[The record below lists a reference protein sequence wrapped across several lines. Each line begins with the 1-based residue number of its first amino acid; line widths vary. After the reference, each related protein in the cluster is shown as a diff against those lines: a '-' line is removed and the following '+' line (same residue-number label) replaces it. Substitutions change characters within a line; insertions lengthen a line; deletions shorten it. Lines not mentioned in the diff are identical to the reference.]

1 MRKKKLLPA
10 AAYLLTCGLVLSAC
24 SSGGTKELETVSVSA
39 EALSAGATEMDASTD
54 AAAGE
59 TAEATSST
67 DTSAAETAEKET
79 GEVESTDASASSET
93 GGNTEA
99 GNEAETGSAAGTDS
113 PAGTGN
119 AAGTESPSETGTS
132 SGTTGLN
139 SGWDETLLHML
150 MPMDALMMTAV
161 EQGQDYDPS
170 SPEFFWGALYR
181 ELGLYA
187 DASSLITVEE
197 SGEIKVP
204 RQTAQE
210 FATGL
215 FADYSDL
222 PALPESLSSMIR
234 YDVGWDAYF
243 LSPGDRGL
251 SAAELLTASP
261 TEDGGYD
268 MTARLYDVT
277 DSSDICVY
285 RFHLVPNAYAD
296 GITEPL
302 FLYSVESMSPQE

>member
-1 MRKKKLLPA
+1 MMRKKKLLPA

-59 TAEATSST
+59 TEEAAPST

-93 GGNTEA
+93 GSNTEA
-99 GNEAETGSAAGTDS
+99 GNEAETESTAG
-113 PAGTGN
+113 AGN
-119 AAGTESPSETGTS
+119 AAGTESPSETNTS
-132 SGTTGLN
+132 AGTTGLN

-187 DASSLITVEE
+187 GASSLITTEE

-215 FADYSDL
+215 FAAYSDL

-234 YDVGWDAYF
+234 YDEGWDAYF

-285 RFHLVPNAYAD
+285 RFHLVSNAYAD
-296 GITEPL
+296 GITDPL
-302 FLYSVESMSPQE
+302 FLYSVESMSLQE

>member
-1 MRKKKLLPA
+1 MRKKKLLPAA

-59 TAEATSST
+59 TEEAAPST

-93 GGNTEA
+93 GSNTEA
-99 GNEAETGSAAGTDS
+99 GNEAETESTAG
-113 PAGTGN
+113 AGN
-119 AAGTESPSETGTS
+119 AAGTESPSETNTS
-132 SGTTGLN
+132 AGTTGLN

-187 DASSLITVEE
+187 GASSLITTEE

-234 YDVGWDAYF
+234 YDEGWDAYF

-251 SAAELLTASP
+251 SAAELLTASL

-302 FLYSVESMSPQE
+302 FLYSVESMSLQE

>member
-93 GGNTEA
+93 GCNAEA
-99 GNEAETGSAAGTDS
+99 GNEAETGNAAG
-113 PAGTGN
+113 AGN
-119 AAGTESPSETGTS
+119 AAGTESPSETNTS
-132 SGTTGLN
+132 AGTTGLS
-139 SGWDETLLHML
+139 SGWDETLLNML

-187 DASSLITVEE
+187 DASSLITTEE

-234 YDVGWDAYF
+234 YDEGWDAYF

-251 SAAELLTASP
+251 SAAELLTASL

-302 FLYSVESMSPQE
+302 FLYSVESMSLQE

>member
-1 MRKKKLLPA
+1 MRKKNLLPA
-10 AAYLLTCGLVLSAC
+10 AAVLLTCGLVLSAC
-24 SSGGTKELETVSVSA
+24 SSDGAKKLETVSVSA
-39 EALSAGATEMDASTD
+39 EEISAGASDTDASADAAAGGTSETAPSADTSAAESAEMETAEAASTD
-54 AAAGE
+54 AAA
-59 TAEATSST
+59 S
-67 DTSAAETAEKET
+67 AETESNTET
-79 GEVESTDASASSET
+79 GS
-93 GGNTEA
+93 NTEA
-99 GNEAETGSAAGTDS
+99 AG
-113 PAGTGN
+113 
-119 AAGTESPSETGTS
+119 PS
-132 SGTTGLN
+132 
-139 SGWDETLLHML
+139 SGWDETLLNML

-161 EQGQDYDPS
+161 EQGQDYNPS

-187 DASSLITVEE
+187 GASSLITTEE

-215 FADYSDL
+215 FAAYSDL

-234 YDVGWDAYF
+234 YDEGWDAYF

-296 GITEPL
+296 GITDPL
-302 FLYSVESMSPQE
+302 FLYSVESMSLQE

>member
-1 MRKKKLLPA
+1 MRKKKLLPAA

-59 TAEATSST
+59 TEEAAPST

-93 GGNTEA
+93 GSNTEA
-99 GNEAETGSAAGTDS
+99 GNEAETESTAG
-113 PAGTGN
+113 AGN
-119 AAGTESPSETGTS
+119 AAGTESPSETNTS
-132 SGTTGLN
+132 AGTTGLN

-187 DASSLITVEE
+187 DASSLITTEE

-234 YDVGWDAYF
+234 YDEGWDAYF

-251 SAAELLTASP
+251 SAAELLTASL

-302 FLYSVESMSPQE
+302 FLYSVESMSLQE

>member
-93 GGNTEA
+93 GSNTEA
-99 GNEAETGSAAGTDS
+99 GNEAETESTAG
-113 PAGTGN
+113 AGN
-119 AAGTESPSETGTS
+119 AAGTESPSETNTS
-132 SGTTGLN
+132 AGTTGLN

-161 EQGQDYDPS
+161 EQGQDYDPF

-234 YDVGWDAYF
+234 YDEGWDAYF

-251 SAAELLTASP
+251 SAAELLTASL

-302 FLYSVESMSPQE
+302 FLYSVESMSLQE

>member
-59 TAEATSST
+59 TEEAAPST

-93 GGNTEA
+93 GSNAEA
-99 GNEAETGSAAGTDS
+99 GNEAETGNAAG
-113 PAGTGN
+113 AGN
-119 AAGTESPSETGTS
+119 AAGTESPSETNTS
-132 SGTTGLN
+132 AGTTGLN

-161 EQGQDYDPS
+161 EQGQDYDPF

-204 RQTAQE
+204 RQTVQE

-234 YDVGWDAYF
+234 YDEGWDAYF

>member
-1 MRKKKLLPA
+1 MRKKKLLPAA

-59 TAEATSST
+59 TAEAAPST

-93 GGNTEA
+93 GSNTEA
-99 GNEAETGSAAGTDS
+99 GNEAETESTAG
-113 PAGTGN
+113 AGN
-119 AAGTESPSETGTS
+119 AAGTESPSETNTS
-132 SGTTGLN
+132 AGTTGLN
-139 SGWDETLLHML
+139 SGWDETLLNML

-234 YDVGWDAYF
+234 YDEGWDAYF

-302 FLYSVESMSPQE
+302 FLYSVESMSLQK

>member
-59 TAEATSST
+59 TEEAAPST

-93 GGNTEA
+93 GSNTEA
-99 GNEAETGSAAGTDS
+99 GNEAETESTAG
-113 PAGTGN
+113 AGN
-119 AAGTESPSETGTS
+119 AAGTESPSETNTS
-132 SGTTGLN
+132 AGTTGLN

-187 DASSLITVEE
+187 GASSLITTEE

-215 FADYSDL
+215 FAAYSDL

-234 YDVGWDAYF
+234 YDEGWDAYF

-296 GITEPL
+296 GITDPL
-302 FLYSVESMSPQE
+302 FLYSVESMSLQE

>member
-1 MRKKKLLPA
+1 MMRKKKLLPA

-59 TAEATSST
+59 TEEAAPST

-93 GGNTEA
+93 GSNTEA
-99 GNEAETGSAAGTDS
+99 GNEAETESTAG
-113 PAGTGN
+113 AGN
-119 AAGTESPSETGTS
+119 AAGTESPSETNTS
-132 SGTTGLN
+132 AGTTGLN

-187 DASSLITVEE
+187 GASSLITTEE

-215 FADYSDL
+215 FAAYSDL

-234 YDVGWDAYF
+234 YDEGWDAYF

-296 GITEPL
+296 GITDPL
-302 FLYSVESMSPQE
+302 FLYSVESMSLQE

>member
-1 MRKKKLLPA
+1 MRKKNLLPA
-10 AAYLLTCGLVLSAC
+10 AAVLLTCGLVLSAC
-24 SSGGTKELETVSVSA
+24 SSDGAKKLETVSVSA
-39 EALSAGATEMDASTD
+39 EEISAGASDTDASAD
-54 AAAGE
+54 AAAGGTSETAPSADTSAAEAAEME
-59 TAEATSST
+59 TAEATST
-67 DTSAAETAEKET
+67 DAAASAETESNTET
-79 GEVESTDASASSET
+79 GS
-93 GGNTEA
+93 NTEA
-99 GNEAETGSAAGTDS
+99 AG
-113 PAGTGN
+113 
-119 AAGTESPSETGTS
+119 PS
-132 SGTTGLN
+132 
-139 SGWDETLLHML
+139 SGWDETLLNML

-187 DASSLITVEE
+187 GASSLITTEE

-215 FADYSDL
+215 FAAYSDL

-234 YDVGWDAYF
+234 YDEGWDAYF

-296 GITEPL
+296 GITDPL
-302 FLYSVESMSPQE
+302 FLYSVESMSLQE

>member
-79 GEVESTDASASSET
+79 GEVESTDAAASSET
-93 GGNTEA
+93 GSNTEA
-99 GNEAETGSAAGTDS
+99 GNEAETESTAG
-113 PAGTGN
+113 AGN
-119 AAGTESPSETGTS
+119 AAGTESPSETNTS
-132 SGTTGLN
+132 AGTTGLN

-187 DASSLITVEE
+187 GASSLITTEE

-234 YDVGWDAYF
+234 YDEGWDAYF

>member
-1 MRKKKLLPA
+1 MRKKNLLPA
-10 AAYLLTCGLVLSAC
+10 AAAVLLTCGLVLSAC
-24 SSGGTKELETVSVSA
+24 SSGGAKELETVSVSV
-39 EALSAGATEMDASTD
+39 EEISAGASDTDASAD
-54 AAAGE
+54 AAAGGTSE
-59 TAEATSST
+59 TAPSA
-67 DTSAAETAEKET
+67 DTSAAESAEIETAEAA
-79 GEVESTDASASSET
+79 STDATASAETESNTET
-93 GGNTEA
+93 GSNTEA
-99 GNEAETGSAAGTDS
+99 AG
-113 PAGTGN
+113 
-119 AAGTESPSETGTS
+119 PS
-132 SGTTGLN
+132 
-139 SGWDETLLHML
+139 SGWDETLLNML

-187 DASSLITVEE
+187 GASSLITTEE

-215 FADYSDL
+215 FAAYSDL

-234 YDVGWDAYF
+234 YDEGWDAYF

-296 GITEPL
+296 GITDPL
-302 FLYSVESMSPQE
+302 FLYSVESMSLQE

>member
-59 TAEATSST
+59 TEEAAPST

-93 GGNTEA
+93 GSNTEA
-99 GNEAETGSAAGTDS
+99 GNEAETESTAG
-113 PAGTGN
+113 AGN
-119 AAGTESPSETGTS
+119 AAGTESPSETNTS
-132 SGTTGLN
+132 AGTTGLN

-234 YDVGWDAYF
+234 YDEGWDAYF

-251 SAAELLTASP
+251 SAAELLTASL

-302 FLYSVESMSPQE
+302 FLYSVESMSLQK

>member
-93 GGNTEA
+93 GSNAEA
-99 GNEAETGSAAGTDS
+99 GNEAETGNAAG
-113 PAGTGN
+113 AGN
-119 AAGTESPSETGTS
+119 AAGTESPSETNTS
-132 SGTTGLN
+132 AGTTGLS
-139 SGWDETLLHML
+139 SGWDETLLNML

-161 EQGQDYDPS
+161 EQGQDYDPF

-187 DASSLITVEE
+187 DASSLITTEE

-215 FADYSDL
+215 FAAYSDL

-234 YDVGWDAYF
+234 YDEGWDAYF

-302 FLYSVESMSPQE
+302 FLYSVESMSLQE

>member
-1 MRKKKLLPA
+1 MRKKNLLPA
-10 AAYLLTCGLVLSAC
+10 AAAVLLTCGLVLSAC
-24 SSGGTKELETVSVSA
+24 SSGGAKELETVSVSA
-39 EALSAGATEMDASTD
+39 EEISAGASGTDAAADAAAGGTTETVPSADTSAAEAAEMGTAEAASTNAAAETAEAASTD
-54 AAAGE
+54 AAAAE
-59 TAEATSST
+59 TAEATS
-67 DTSAAETAEKET
+67 
-79 GEVESTDASASSET
+79 TDAAASSET
-93 GGNTEA
+93 GSNTEA
-99 GNEAETGSAAGTDS
+99 AG
-113 PAGTGN
+113 
-119 AAGTESPSETGTS
+119 PS
-132 SGTTGLN
+132 
-139 SGWDETLLHML
+139 SGWDETLLNML
-150 MPMDALMMTAV
+150 LPMDALMMTAV

-187 DASSLITVEE
+187 GASSLITTEE

-215 FADYSDL
+215 FAAYSDL

-234 YDVGWDAYF
+234 YDEGWDAYF

-251 SAAELLTASP
+251 SAAELLTASS

-296 GITEPL
+296 GITDPL
-302 FLYSVESMSPQE
+302 FLYSVESMSLQE

>member
-93 GGNTEA
+93 GSNTEA
-99 GNEAETGSAAGTDS
+99 GNEAETESTAG
-113 PAGTGN
+113 AGN

-187 DASSLITVEE
+187 DASSLITTEE

-234 YDVGWDAYF
+234 YDEGWDAYF

-261 TEDGGYD
+261 AEDGGYD

>member
-1 MRKKKLLPA
+1 MRKKNLLPA
-10 AAYLLTCGLVLSAC
+10 AAAVLLTCGLVLSAC
-24 SSGGTKELETVSVSA
+24 SSGGAKELETVSVSA
-39 EALSAGATEMDASTD
+39 EEISAGASDTDASADAAAGGTSETAPSADTSAAEAAEMETAEAASTD
-54 AAAGE
+54 AAA
-59 TAEATSST
+59 S
-67 DTSAAETAEKET
+67 AETESNTET
-79 GEVESTDASASSET
+79 GS
-93 GGNTEA
+93 NTEA
-99 GNEAETGSAAGTDS
+99 AG
-113 PAGTGN
+113 
-119 AAGTESPSETGTS
+119 PS
-132 SGTTGLN
+132 
-139 SGWDETLLHML
+139 SGWDETLLNML

-187 DASSLITVEE
+187 GASSLITTEE

-215 FADYSDL
+215 FAAYSDL

-234 YDVGWDAYF
+234 YDEGWDAYF

-296 GITEPL
+296 GITDPL
-302 FLYSVESMSPQE
+302 FLYSVESMSLQE

>member
-93 GGNTEA
+93 GSNTEA
-99 GNEAETGSAAGTDS
+99 GNEAETESTAG
-113 PAGTGN
+113 AGN
-119 AAGTESPSETGTS
+119 AAGTESPSETNTS
-132 SGTTGLN
+132 AGTTGLN

-161 EQGQDYDPS
+161 EQGQDYDPF

-234 YDVGWDAYF
+234 YDEGWDAYF

-285 RFHLVPNAYAD
+285 RFHLVSNAYAD
-296 GITEPL
+296 GITDPL
-302 FLYSVESMSPQE
+302 FLYSVESMSLQE

>member
-93 GGNTEA
+93 GSNAEA
-99 GNEAETGSAAGTDS
+99 GNEAETESTAG
-113 PAGTGN
+113 AGN
-119 AAGTESPSETGTS
+119 AAGTESPSETNTS
-132 SGTTGLN
+132 AGTTGLN

-187 DASSLITVEE
+187 DASSLITTEE

-234 YDVGWDAYF
+234 YDEGWDAYF

>member
-1 MRKKKLLPA
+1 MRKKKLLPAA

-79 GEVESTDASASSET
+79 GEVESTDAAASSET
-93 GGNTEA
+93 GSNTEA
-99 GNEAETGSAAGTDS
+99 GNEAETESTAG
-113 PAGTGN
+113 AGN
-119 AAGTESPSETGTS
+119 AAGTESPSETNTS
-132 SGTTGLN
+132 AGTTGLN

-187 DASSLITVEE
+187 DASSLITTEE

-234 YDVGWDAYF
+234 YDEGWDAYF

-251 SAAELLTASP
+251 SAAELLTASL

-302 FLYSVESMSPQE
+302 FLYSVESMSLQE

>member
-59 TAEATSST
+59 TEEAAPST

-93 GGNTEA
+93 GSNTEA
-99 GNEAETGSAAGTDS
+99 GNEAETESTAG
-113 PAGTGN
+113 AGN
-119 AAGTESPSETGTS
+119 AAGTESPSETNTS
-132 SGTTGLN
+132 AGTTGLN

-187 DASSLITVEE
+187 GASSLITTEE

-215 FADYSDL
+215 FAAYSDL

-234 YDVGWDAYF
+234 YDEGWDAYF

-302 FLYSVESMSPQE
+302 FLYSVESMSLQK

>member
-93 GGNTEA
+93 GSNAEA
-99 GNEAETGSAAGTDS
+99 GNEAETESTAG
-113 PAGTGN
+113 AGN
-119 AAGTESPSETGTS
+119 AAGTESPSETNTS
-132 SGTTGLN
+132 AGTTGLS
-139 SGWDETLLHML
+139 SGWDETLLNML

-234 YDVGWDAYF
+234 YDEGWDAYF

>member
-79 GEVESTDASASSET
+79 GEVESTDAAASSET
-93 GGNTEA
+93 GSNTEA
-99 GNEAETGSAAGTDS
+99 GNEAETESTAG
-113 PAGTGN
+113 AGN
-119 AAGTESPSETGTS
+119 AAGTESPSETNTS
-132 SGTTGLN
+132 AGTTGLS
-139 SGWDETLLHML
+139 SGWDETLLNML

-187 DASSLITVEE
+187 DVSSLITTEE

-234 YDVGWDAYF
+234 YDEGWDAYF

-251 SAAELLTASP
+251 SAAELLTASL

-302 FLYSVESMSPQE
+302 FLYSVESMSLQE

>member
-93 GGNTEA
+93 GSNAEA
-99 GNEAETGSAAGTDS
+99 GNEAETGNAAG
-113 PAGTGN
+113 AGN
-119 AAGTESPSETGTS
+119 AAGTESPSETNTS
-132 SGTTGLN
+132 AGTTGLN

-187 DASSLITVEE
+187 DASSLITTEE

-234 YDVGWDAYF
+234 YDEGWDAYF

-251 SAAELLTASP
+251 SAAELLTASL

-302 FLYSVESMSPQE
+302 FLYSVESMSLQE

>member
-93 GGNTEA
+93 GSNAEA
-99 GNEAETGSAAGTDS
+99 GNEAETGNAAG
-113 PAGTGN
+113 AGN
-119 AAGTESPSETGTS
+119 AAGTESPSETNTS
-132 SGTTGLN
+132 AGTTGLS
-139 SGWDETLLHML
+139 SGWDETLLNML

-161 EQGQDYDPS
+161 EQGQGYDPS

-187 DASSLITVEE
+187 GASSLITTEE

-215 FADYSDL
+215 FAAYSDL

-234 YDVGWDAYF
+234 YDEGWDAYF

-302 FLYSVESMSPQE
+302 FLYSVESMSLQK

>member
-59 TAEATSST
+59 TEEAAPST

-93 GGNTEA
+93 GSNTEA
-99 GNEAETGSAAGTDS
+99 GNEAETESTAG
-113 PAGTGN
+113 AGN
-119 AAGTESPSETGTS
+119 AAGTESPSETNTS
-132 SGTTGLN
+132 AGTTGLN

-161 EQGQDYDPS
+161 EQGQDYDPF

-187 DASSLITVEE
+187 DASSLITTEE

-222 PALPESLSSMIR
+222 PALPESLSSIIR
-234 YDVGWDAYF
+234 YDEGWDAYF

-268 MTARLYDVT
+268 ITARLYDVT

-302 FLYSVESMSPQE
+302 FLYSVESMSLQK

>member
-93 GGNTEA
+93 GSNTEA
-99 GNEAETGSAAGTDS
+99 GNEAETESTAG
-113 PAGTGN
+113 AGN
-119 AAGTESPSETGTS
+119 AAGTESPSETNTS
-132 SGTTGLN
+132 AGTTGLS
-139 SGWDETLLHML
+139 SGWDETLLNML

-161 EQGQDYDPS
+161 EQGQDYDPF

-187 DASSLITVEE
+187 DASSLITTEE

-234 YDVGWDAYF
+234 YDEGCDAYF

>member
-93 GGNTEA
+93 GSNAEA
-99 GNEAETGSAAGTDS
+99 GNEAETGNAAG
-113 PAGTGN
+113 AGN
-119 AAGTESPSETGTS
+119 AAGTESPSETNTS
-132 SGTTGLN
+132 AGTTGLS
-139 SGWDETLLHML
+139 SGWDETLLNML

-187 DASSLITVEE
+187 GASSLITTEE

-215 FADYSDL
+215 FAAYSDL

-234 YDVGWDAYF
+234 YDEGWDAYF

-302 FLYSVESMSPQE
+302 FLYSVESMSLQK

>member
-39 EALSAGATEMDASTD
+39 EAISAEATEMDASTD
-54 AAAGE
+54 AAA
-59 TAEATSST
+59 
-67 DTSAAETAEKET
+67 
-79 GEVESTDASASSET
+79 SSET
-93 GGNTEA
+93 GSNTEA
-99 GNEAETGSAAGTDS
+99 GNEAETESTAG
-113 PAGTGN
+113 AGN
-119 AAGTESPSETGTS
+119 AAGTESPSETNTS
-132 SGTTGLN
+132 AGTTGLN

-161 EQGQDYDPS
+161 EQGQDYDPF
-170 SPEFFWGALYR
+170 SPEFFWAALYR

-234 YDVGWDAYF
+234 YDEGWDAYF

>member
-1 MRKKKLLPA
+1 MMRKKKLLPA

-93 GGNTEA
+93 GSNAEA
-99 GNEAETGSAAGTDS
+99 GNEAETGNAAG
-113 PAGTGN
+113 AGN
-119 AAGTESPSETGTS
+119 AAGTESPSETNTS
-132 SGTTGLN
+132 AGTTGLS
-139 SGWDETLLHML
+139 SGWDETLLNML

-222 PALPESLSSMIR
+222 PALPESLSSIIR
-234 YDVGWDAYF
+234 YDEGWDAYF

-268 MTARLYDVT
+268 ITARLYDVT

-302 FLYSVESMSPQE
+302 FLYSVESMSLQK

>member
-59 TAEATSST
+59 TEEAAPST

-93 GGNTEA
+93 GSNTEA
-99 GNEAETGSAAGTDS
+99 GNEAETESTAG
-113 PAGTGN
+113 AGN
-119 AAGTESPSETGTS
+119 AAGTESPSETNTS
-132 SGTTGLN
+132 AGTTGLN

-215 FADYSDL
+215 FAAYSDL

-234 YDVGWDAYF
+234 YDEGWDAYF

-285 RFHLVPNAYAD
+285 RFHLVSNAYAD
-296 GITEPL
+296 GITDPL

>member
-93 GGNTEA
+93 GSNAEA
-99 GNEAETGSAAGTDS
+99 GNEAETGNAAG
-113 PAGTGN
+113 AGN
-119 AAGTESPSETGTS
+119 AAGTESPSETNTS
-132 SGTTGLN
+132 AGTTGLS
-139 SGWDETLLHML
+139 SGWDETLLNML

-187 DASSLITVEE
+187 DASSLITTEE

-234 YDVGWDAYF
+234 YDEGWDAYF

-302 FLYSVESMSPQE
+302 FLYSVESMSLQE

>member
-1 MRKKKLLPA
+1 MRKKNLLPA
-10 AAYLLTCGLVLSAC
+10 ASAVLLTCGLVLSAC
-24 SSGGTKELETVSVSA
+24 SSGGAKELETVSVSA
-39 EALSAGATEMDASTD
+39 EEISAGASGTDVSAD
-54 AAAGE
+54 AAAGGTSE
-59 TAEATSST
+59 TAPSA
-67 DTSAAETAEKET
+67 DTSAAEAAEMETAEAASTNAAASAETESNTET
-79 GEVESTDASASSET
+79 GS
-93 GGNTEA
+93 NTEA
-99 GNEAETGSAAGTDS
+99 AG
-113 PAGTGN
+113 
-119 AAGTESPSETGTS
+119 PS
-132 SGTTGLN
+132 
-139 SGWDETLLHML
+139 SGWDETLLNML

-187 DASSLITVEE
+187 GASSLITTEE

-215 FADYSDL
+215 FAAYSDL

-234 YDVGWDAYF
+234 YDEGWDAYF

-251 SAAELLTASP
+251 SAAELLTASS

-296 GITEPL
+296 GITDPL
-302 FLYSVESMSPQE
+302 FLYSVESMSLQE

>member
-93 GGNTEA
+93 GSNAEA
-99 GNEAETGSAAGTDS
+99 GNEAETGNAAG
-113 PAGTGN
+113 AGN
-119 AAGTESPSETGTS
+119 AAGTESPSETNTS
-132 SGTTGLN
+132 AGTTGLN
-139 SGWDETLLHML
+139 SGWDETLLNML

-222 PALPESLSSMIR
+222 PALPESLSSIIR
-234 YDVGWDAYF
+234 YDEGWDAYF

-268 MTARLYDVT
+268 ITARLYDVT

-302 FLYSVESMSPQE
+302 FLYSVESMSLQE